1 MMKTGTVKNQA
12 SCLYFHFRD
21 RKGSNMQCKDCI
33 WYRPMELTGPVSE
46 YCKGIKDT
54 EKEHPC
60 KAADTAKKK
69 ARTE

>member
-1 MMKTGTVKNQA
+1 
-12 SCLYFHFRD
+12 
-21 RKGSNMQCKDCI
+21 MQCKDCI
-33 WYRPMELTGPVSE
+33 WYRPVELTGPVSE